1 MMSTRIEP
9 MATRDHGMNLDA
21 SSNLGASSNVGA
33 ANLGAALHL
42 DDASRMDA
50 SLAKLSLRADTLRI
64 GAGASGGGGADSS
77 LPDATFHKLYDSW
90 TLWAH
95 LPHDID
101 WTVQSYKELFT
112 FSSVEE
118 TIAVCETLPEKM
130 INNCMLFLMRKGIL
144 PMWEDPKNRKGG
156 CFSYKVP
163 NKMVVSVWRNLS
175 YILVGESLTS
185 DRKLLA
191 NINGITISPKKNF
204 CIIKI
209 WLANYDY
216 QNPSVIHEIPGISAF
231 GCLFKKHL

>member
-1 MMSTRIEP
+1 MGDTFLQVEEDMSKPWEAKHLEAKP
-9 MATRDHGMNLDA
+9 LPLPLDA
-21 SSNLGASSNVGA
+21 AMAGLTLSSTAGTATGTGA
-33 ANLGAALHL
+33 ATGTGSAPPCN
-42 DDASRMDA
+42 
-50 SLAKLSLRADTLRI
+50 
-64 GAGASGGGGADSS
+64 
-77 LPDATFHKLYDSW
+77 KLYDSW

-95 LPHDID
+95 LPHDTD
-101 WTVQSYKELFT
+101 WAARSYKEVITLN
-112 FSSVEE
+112 SVEA
-118 TIAVCETLPEKM
+118 TIAVCETLPEQM

-163 NKMVVSVWRNLS
+163 NKLVVSVWKNLS

-191 NINGITISPKKNF
+191 TINGITISPKKNF

-209 WLANYDY
+209 WLATYEY
-216 QNPSVIHEIPGISAF
+216 QNPSVIHEMPGISAF

>member
-1 MMSTRIEP
+1 
-9 MATRDHGMNLDA
+9 MATMGDTFLQVEEDRSKPSEAKHLEAKHLEAKHLEAKHLPIDA
-21 SSNLGASSNVGA
+21 AMAGLTLSSTAGSGTA
-33 ANLGAALHL
+33 
-42 DDASRMDA
+42 
-50 SLAKLSLRADTLRI
+50 I
-64 GAGASGGGGADSS
+64 GSGSGTGSGT
-77 LPDATFHKLYDSW
+77 ATGTGSAPPCNKLYDSW

-95 LPHDID
+95 LPHDTD
-101 WTVQSYKELFT
+101 WTARSYKEVITLN
-112 FSSVEE
+112 SVEA
-118 TIAVCETLPEKM
+118 TIAVCETLPEQM

-163 NKMVVSVWRNLS
+163 NKLVVSVWKNLS

-191 NINGITISPKKNF
+191 TINGITISPKKNF

-209 WLANYDY
+209 WLATYEY
-216 QNPSVIHEIPGISAF
+216 QNPSVIHEMPGISAF